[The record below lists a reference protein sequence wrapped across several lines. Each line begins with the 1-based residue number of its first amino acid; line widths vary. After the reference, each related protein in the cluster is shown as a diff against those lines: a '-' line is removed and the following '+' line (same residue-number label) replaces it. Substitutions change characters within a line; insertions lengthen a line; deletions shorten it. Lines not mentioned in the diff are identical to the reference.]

1 MVYIVP
7 MKQVTASEARK
18 NWFRLL
24 DEVVDGEVVSIPR
37 KGKSVLIKLDEKK
50 DIKLGQIAMD
60 YRDVV
65 QASNVNDADRW
76 HWQWDEE
83 GALDL
88 VVDEDS

>member
-37 KGKSVLIKLDEKK
+37 TGKSVLIKLDEKK

-76 HWQWDEE
+76 RWQWDEE